1 MYKTTNN
8 NEQQR
13 TMIDRINNNHLAS
26 RNLLEMDHF
35 DEMMYEV
42 FKRRLSDM
50 DKNKIRRREMTE
62 TEVLFFNWSQTIL
75 FLTDD
80 KRRIYDSFTSQ
91 IGRVLWIESYLEG
104 LDSIEELAEVM
115 QGQPQ
120 PQQPVQ
126 LRQ

>member
-1 MYKTTNN
+1 
-8 NEQQR
+8 
-13 TMIDRINNNHLAS
+13 MIDRINNNHLAS